1 MLISKMGEGQM
12 RFVII
17 PATIIAIWTC
27 SDAQA
32 QNVPMACDAACV
44 QRLQQSIS
52 DLQQRVQVLEKE
64 MDDQLRTGSNPANT
78 GPYISWETNIPNPG
92 TLTPYISA
100 LNCQRHDQTMTVP
113 SEDGGTRQINVRRC

>member
-1 MLISKMGEGQM
+1 M
-12 RFVII
+12 RFII
-17 PATIIAIWTC
+17 TPVTMIAIWAC
-27 SDAQA
+27 SAAQA
-32 QNVPMACDAACV
+32 QNAPKACDAECV

-78 GPYISWETNIPNPG
+78 GPYISWETDIPNPA

-100 LNCQRHDQTMTVP
+100 LNCQRHDQTVIVP
-113 SEDGGTRQINVRRC
+113 SEGGGTSQVNVRRC